1 MVHKFFIMLMCV
13 FGLSACSTAYG
24 EEVLNLELSCEG
36 TASFE
41 IGLSEEGQGFEKLLN
56 GLIASEIS
64 KTKEE
69 FSNRLSIK
77 DGMVGKIPLEISE
90 TYIEVDFDK
99 LPKSLLEELPPEMH
113 GYKIATF
120 WASIDRLTG
129 QLNGRFEAAPITD
142 AADHKTQKSEE
153 ELFKMLAVQV
163 NGKCTKLDPE
173 KKLF

>member
-24 EEVLNLELSCEG
+24 EEVLNLELLCEG

-99 LPKSLLEELPPEMH
+99 LPKSLLEELPLYSP
-113 GYKIATF
+113 F
-120 WASIDRLTG
+120 L
-129 QLNGRFEAAPITD
+129 
-142 AADHKTQKSEE
+142 KS
-153 ELFKMLAVQV
+153 
-163 NGKCTKLDPE
+163 
-173 KKLF
+173 